1 WLDIVPTVLMT
12 SMKIGKHLTK
22 PASVASK
29 LAGLVSLA
37 PAGRRYAISIKR
49 ALEAHNYKK
58 EKQ

>member
-1 WLDIVPTVLMT
+1 
-12 SMKIGKHLTK
+12 MKIGKHLTK

-58 EKQ
+58 EKE